1 MLLHSIKIVLRD
13 ANADFSSSASHTHG
27 ASCHP
32 QWVVTASL
40 AYYILQVPLSDNA
53 PLDED
58 ELMLV
63 VQEHC
68 EKVGLSA
75 ISRDGQAVF

>member
-1 MLLHSIKIVLRD
+1 MPPPVGCNSCFGVTVLYGTVR
-13 ANADFSSSASHTHG
+13 
-27 ASCHP
+27 
-32 QWVVTASL
+32 
-40 AYYILQVPLSDNA
+40 YYILQVPLSDNA

-58 ELMLV
+58 ELMLAL
-63 VQEHC
+63 QEHC